1 MRKTINTT
9 NRRSMLQ
16 MTTAALAG
24 AAIGDLR
31 LVSAAQAASADMV
44 LTGGKILTM
53 DTANPRAEAL
63 AVRGG
68 RILAVGS
75 DQQIKRRVSATTKV
89 VDLAG
94 KHVTPGLIDAHSH
107 VIGFGQM
114 QLKYVLLRP
123 PKVNSFETLN
133 NELAKA
139 AKETPPGQWIVGRG
153 FSEFREGRFPRRWEL
168 DDATP
173 NHPVLIIHWGGQF
186 GVANSLALRK
196 ANLLRKDVKNPY
208 GGMYLRDRL
217 TGLPDG
223 VLVHYPAIY
232 SVHQPMLDAD
242 ERMECAAWGLE
253 QFARQGVTCVH
264 DNFCHPQYAAAYV
277 RLEQTGKLPCRV
289 RVYPYVKNL
298 EMCKQLVER
307 IRRYRGPLVRLQG
320 IKLAVDGYALMY
332 DVPAQHR
339 HLAIP
344 MHPQPLFNQIIATIH
359 NADLQVDVH
368 AVGDK
373 GVDWTLDAFAKAA
386 GSTGECRRRR
396 HRIEHF
402 LFRKADT
409 IRRAAELGVPVCV
422 QPNFIEVRAEDMLRK
437 LGESRRHLVET
448 MVPVRTFEREGV
460 RLAYGA
466 DVPAFPSHSPL
477 DSIRSAMDRRTSR
490 RRQLDTSESVSFLDA
505 LHHHTADGAFAAFDE
520 DEIGSLAAGK
530 QADFVIWQGNLEN
543 VRDGQDAMSLKPEAT
558 YLAGK
563 PVFRA

>member
-1 MRKTINTT
+1 MPRVNSRTD
-9 NRRSMLQ
+9 RRSMLKL
-16 MTTAALAG
+16 TASALA
-24 AAIGDLR
+24 AAAVGDIR
-31 LVSAAQAASADMV
+31 PVSAAQATSAEMV

-53 DTANPRAEAL
+53 DDTNPRAEAL

-68 RILAVGS
+68 RIQAIGS
-75 DQQIKRRVSATTKV
+75 DEQIKQYVSGNTKV
-89 VDLAG
+89 VELAG
-94 KHVTPGLIDAHSH
+94 KHVTPGLIDGHSH

-123 PKVNSFETLN
+123 PKVNSFDTLN
-133 NELAKA
+133 NALAKA
-139 AKETPPGQWIVGRG
+139 AQETPAGEWIVGRG
-153 FSEFREGRFPRRWEL
+153 FTEFSEGRFPRRWEL
-168 DDATP
+168 DDAAP

-186 GVANSLALRK
+186 GVANSMALRQ

-223 VLVHYPAIY
+223 VLIHYPAIY
-232 SVHQPMLDAD
+232 SVHQPTLDMD

-289 RVYPYVKNL
+289 RIYPYVKNL
-298 EMCKQLVER
+298 EMCKLLVEK

-320 IKLAVDGYALMY
+320 VKLAVDGYALMY

-339 HLAIP
+339 HMAVP

-359 NADLQVDVH
+359 NADLQADVH

-386 GSTGECRRRR
+386 GSTAECRRRR

-402 LFRKADT
+402 LFRKVDT
-409 IRRAAELGVPVCV
+409 IRRAAELEVPVCI
-422 QPNFIEVRAEDMLRK
+422 QPNFIEVRAEDMLQK
-437 LGESRRHLVET
+437 LGASRRQLVET
-448 MVPVRTFEREGV
+448 MVPVQTFDREGV

-466 DVPAFPSHSPL
+466 DVPAFPSHSPM
-477 DSIRSAMDRRTSR
+477 DSIRSAMDRTTARHR
-490 RRQLDTSESVSFLDA
+490 RLDTTEAISFSEA
-505 LHHHTADGAFAAFDE
+505 LHHHTVGGAYAAFDE
-520 DEIGSLAAGK
+520 DEIGSLTPGK
-530 QADFVIWQGNLEN
+530 QADFVIWKGDLDDI
-543 VRDGQDAMSLKPEAT
+543 RAGQDAAALAPEAT

-563 PVFRA
+563 PVYQA

>member
-1 MRKTINTT
+1 MPRTINTT
-9 NRRSMLQ
+9 NRRSMLRL
-16 MTTAALAG
+16 TAGALAG
-24 AAIGDLR
+24 AAIGDLKV
-31 LVSAAQAASADMV
+31 VSAAQATSAEMV
-44 LTGGKILTM
+44 LTGGRILTM
-53 DTANPRAEAL
+53 DTTNPRAEAL

-68 RILAVGS
+68 RIQAIGS
-75 DQQIKRRVSATTKV
+75 DEQIKPHISDRTKV

-94 KHVTPGLIDAHSH
+94 KHMTPGLIDAHSH

-139 AKETPPGQWIVGRG
+139 AKETPPGEWIVGRG

-168 DDATP
+168 DEAAP

-186 GVANSLALRK
+186 GVANSLAMRK

-232 SVHQPMLDAD
+232 SVHQPMLDTE

-253 QFARQGVTCVH
+253 QFARHGVTCVH
-264 DNFCHPQYAAAYV
+264 DNFCHPQYAAVYV

-298 EMCKQLVER
+298 EMCKLLVEK

-339 HLAIP
+339 HMAVP

-359 NADLQVDVH
+359 NADLQADVH

-386 GSTGECRRRR
+386 GSTAECRRRR

-402 LFRKADT
+402 LFRKVDT
-409 IRRAAELGVPVCV
+409 IRRAADMEVPVCV

-437 LGESRRHLVET
+437 LGASRRQLVET
-448 MVPVRTFEREGV
+448 LVPVRTFDREGV

-466 DVPAFPSHSPL
+466 DVPAFPSHSPI
-477 DSIRSAMDRRTSR
+477 DSIRSAMYRRTAG
-490 RRQLDTSESVSFLDA
+490 RRQLDTTESVSFLDA
-505 LHHHTADGAFAAFDE
+505 LRHHTADGAFAAFDE
-520 DEIGSLAAGK
+520 DEIGSLATGK
-530 QADFVIWQGNLEN
+530 QADFVIWKGNLED
-543 VRDGQDAMSLKPEAT
+543 VRNSQDLASLESEAT

-563 PVFRA
+563 PVYQA

>member
-1 MRKTINTT
+1 
-9 NRRSMLQ
+9 MLKVAAG
-16 MTTAALAG
+16 TFVATAT
-24 AAIGDLR
+24 GDFKP
-31 LVSAAQAASADMV
+31 VFAAQAESAELV

-53 DTANPRAEAL
+53 DDTNPRATAL

-68 RILAVGS
+68 RIQAIGS
-75 DQQIKRRVSATTKV
+75 DAQIQPYVSDSTKV
-89 VDLAG
+89 IDVSG
-94 KHVTPGLIDAHSH
+94 RHVTPGLIDGHSH

-123 PKVNSFETLN
+123 PKVTSFDTLN

-139 AKETPPGQWIVGRG
+139 ARTTPPGEWVVGRG
-153 FSEFREGRFPRRWEL
+153 FVEFQEGRFPRRWEL
-168 DDATP
+168 DEAVPD
-173 NHPVLIIHWGGQF
+173 HPVLIIHWGGQF

-223 VLVHYPAIY
+223 VLIHYPAIY
-232 SVHQPMLDAD
+232 SVHQPTLDED

-253 QFARQGVTCVH
+253 QFARHGVTCVH

-289 RVYPYVKNL
+289 RIYPYVKNL
-298 EMCKQLVER
+298 EMCKLLVQK

-320 IKLAVDGYALMY
+320 VKLAVDGYALMY

-339 HLAIP
+339 HMAIP

-359 NADLQVDVH
+359 NADLQADVH

-386 GSTGECRRRR
+386 GSTAECRRRR

-409 IRRAAELGVPVCV
+409 IRRTAELGVPVCV

-437 LGESRRHLVET
+437 LGASRRQLVET
-448 MVPVRTFEREGV
+448 MVPVKTFEREGV
-460 RLAYGA
+460 QLAYGA
-466 DVPAFPSHSPL
+466 DVPAFPSHSPM
-477 DSIRSAMDRRTSR
+477 DSIRSAMDRRTAR
-490 RRQLDTSESVSFLDA
+490 NRQLDTSESVSFLDA
-505 LHHHTADGAFAAFDE
+505 LRHHTVDGAYAAFDE
-520 DEIGSLAAGK
+520 DELGSLAPGK
-530 QADFVIWQGNLEN
+530 QADFVIWKGNLES
-543 VRDGQDAMSLKPEAT
+543 VRDGQDAVSQEPEAT
-558 YLAGK
+558 YLGGQ
-563 PVFRA
+563 PVYQA